1 MRKDLTAGKPLH
13 LILTFAIPML
23 MGMLFQQFYNLV
35 DTMIVG
41 KLLGAQALA
50 AVGSTGA
57 INFLVIGF
65 CMGLC
70 NGFSIP
76 VAQQVGANDLSTMRR
91 FAANAAYLSV
101 AFAVVLTTV
110 TAFFCDQIL
119 RLMQTPSDIF
129 DNANRYI
136 FIIFLGI
143 PTTFLYNLLAGIIR
157 ALGDSKTPVY
167 FLALSSI
174 LNIFLDFSLI
184 LWFHMGVAGAAVATV
199 VSQGISGIACL
210 FYMRKKFHVLKMTG
224 TERRI
229 DVQLCMRLC
238 YIGLPMGLQYSV
250 TAIGSTILQTAVN
263 TLGTLSVAA
272 VTAGTKL
279 FQLLGC
285 PLDALGSTMA
295 IYCGQNVGAG
305 KLDRLGQGLRAS
317 AVLGLCYSLLAFGA
331 MALFAPQATM
341 LFMDPTE
348 TELERIIAL
357 TSQYII
363 TLTAFFF
370 PLALVNAVRFS
381 IQGMGFSVF
390 AIFAGLL
397 EMVARTVIALWFVPR
412 FGFIAVCFASP
423 MAWVAADLFLIPAS
437 MRCTA
442 VLRRRLQPSPLLS
455 KEQ

>member
-65 CMGLC
+65 CTGLC

-76 VAQQVGANDLSTMRR
+76 VAQQVGANDLSAMRR
-91 FAANAAYLSV
+91 FAANAAYLSI

-143 PTTFLYNLLAGIIR
+143 PTTFLYNLLAGVIR

-229 DVQLCMRLC
+229 DFQLCMRLC

-272 VTAGTKL
+272 VTAGSKL
-279 FQLLGC
+279 FQLLCC

-317 AVLGLCYSLLAFGA
+317 AILGLCYSVVAFGA

-348 TELERIIAL
+348 TELERIISL
-357 TSQYII
+357 TSQYIV

-390 AIFAGLL
+390 AILAGLL

-412 FGFIAVCFASP
+412 FGFNAVCFASP
-423 MAWVAADLFLIPAS
+423 MAWIAADLFLIPAS
-437 MRCTA
+437 IRCIA

>member
-76 VAQQVGANDLSTMRR
+76 VAQQVGANDLSAMRR
-91 FAANAAYLSV
+91 FAANAAYLSI

-110 TAFFCDQIL
+110 TAF
-119 RLMQTPSDIF
+119 
-129 DNANRYI
+129 

-229 DVQLCMRLC
+229 DFQLCMRLC

-272 VTAGTKL
+272 VTAGSKL
-279 FQLLGC
+279 FQLLCC

-317 AVLGLCYSLLAFGA
+317 AILGLCYSVVAFGA

-348 TELERIIAL
+348 TELERIISL
-357 TSQYII
+357 TSQYIV

-390 AIFAGLL
+390 AILAGLL

-412 FGFIAVCFASP
+412 FGFNAVCFASP
-423 MAWVAADLFLIPAS
+423 MAWIAADLFLIPAS
-437 MRCTA
+437 IRCIA

>member
-41 KLLGAQALA
+41 KLLGASALA

-70 NGFSIP
+70 NGFAIP

-91 FAANAAYLSV
+91 FVANAAYLSV
-101 AFAVVLTTV
+101 AFAAVLTTV
-110 TAFFCDQIL
+110 TAIFCAQIL
-119 RLMQTPSDIF
+119 RIMQTPTDIF

-174 LNIFLDFSLI
+174 LNIFLDFALI
-184 LWFHMGVAGAAVATV
+184 LWFDMGVAGAAIATV
-199 VSQGISGIACL
+199 VSQGISGLACL
-210 FYMRKKFHVLKMTG
+210 VFMWKKFHVLRMTN
-224 TERRI
+224 TERRV
-229 DVQLCMRLC
+229 DLHLCGRLC

-272 VTAGTKL
+272 VTAGTKI
-279 FQLLGC
+279 FQLLCC

-305 KLDRLGQGLRAS
+305 KLERLGQGLRAS
-317 AVLGLCYSLLAFGA
+317 ALLGFCYSLLAFAA
-331 MALFAPQATM
+331 MLLFAPQAAM
-341 LFMDPTE
+341 LFMDPRE
-348 TELERIIAL
+348 TELEHIVSL
-357 TSQYII
+357 TSQYVVIF
-363 TLTAFFF
+363 TAFFF

-381 IQGMGFSVF
+381 IQGMGFSVL
-390 AIFAGLL
+390 AICAGLM
-397 EMVARTVIALWFVPR
+397 EMIARTVVALCFVPT
-412 FGFIAVCFASP
+412 FGFNAVCFASP
-423 MAWVAADLFLIPAS
+423 LAWVAADLFLIPAS
-437 MRCTA
+437 MRCIT
-442 VLRRRLQPSPLLS
+442 VLRRRLQPVPQPV
-455 KEQ
+455 KES